1 MVGTLFFNIIAL
13 LFALKGSLTKHSRG
27 LVYSVICIFIFLAI
41 RFDFGND
48 YMAYFERFYEINLNS
63 TFLLNNFVVKGNEV
77 GWIYLNYLFKPLGFF
92 WMQIFLAGFT
102 CFTLYR
108 FIKKYVPKKYYW
120 LAIFI
125 YIFQPYNMLVLS
137 SAMRQAAA
145 VSLFLLAT
153 DYLIQKKPFLYISII
168 LFGSLFHTTAL
179 FLLPLVFLSY
189 VKIKPKMIYIFLIS
203 VIPFFLIYFAN
214 NISSQASQL
223 VFLYF
228 KSEYSNHLNIDIS
241 TSKVGIGY
249 ALNTIIYIIY
259 FYNLKNTKVTWQVLV
274 FNLIVLSFLF
284 IPLSLSI
291 PLISRLNFYFTP
303 FLMVGYP
310 LALDN
315 MKKQSH
321 KFVFIA
327 LIIFSTIYQYFYF
340 FNSPTWTE
348 KFYEYKTIFSILIF

>member
-1 MVGTLFFNIIAL
+1 MIGSLFFNIIAL

-27 LVYSVICIFIFLAI
+27 LLYSVISVFVFLAI
-41 RFDFGND
+41 RYDFGND
-48 YMAYFERFYEINLNS
+48 YLHYLERFHEINQYNS
-63 TFLLNNFVVKGNEV
+63 FSLDMFLIKGNEF
-77 GWIYLNYLFKPLGFF
+77 GWVYLNHIFKPFGFF
-92 WMQIFLAGFT
+92 GMQIFLAGFS
-102 CFTLYR
+102 CYILYR
-108 FIKKYVPKKYYW
+108 FIEKYVHQKHYW
-120 LAIFI
+120 FAMFI

-137 SAMRQAAA
+137 SAMRQAVV

-291 PLISRLNFYFTP
+291 PLISRVNFYFTP

-310 LALDN
+310 LALEN

-321 KFVFIA
+321 KFMFIA